1 MTTEYKCYKNNP
13 RLKAANVDMDI
24 TKAQLKEIIKCGNDP
39 LYFARNYVKI
49 VNVDLGLIQFEPRDY
64 QEEMIATFQNN
75 RFTICKMAR
84 QTGKTTVT
92 GTYILWHILFQP
104 DQAAAILA
112 NKQSLAIEIMDR
124 LKLAYE
130 HLPWFLQQ
138 GVLRWNKKGITL
150 ENGSTCIAG
159 STSST
164 SIRGGTYN
172 LIFLDE
178 FAHIKGK
185 LGEEF
190 FESVYPTIA
199 SGKTTKVIIV
209 STPKGM
215 NLFHKLWV
223 DSENGENSYARI
235 DVHWSQVPHYDAE
248 WKKETIA
255 NTSQRQFDQEFEC
268 LFLGSANTLI
278 LGHKLRS
285 MAYMKPIRELTTP
298 HTEDKVQIYFEPEP
312 KRVYVATVDVS
323 EGVGLDA
330 ASISVFDVTE
340 FPYQQV
346 ACYASKHISELLLPD
361 VIRAVAVFYNDAMVL
376 IENNCGRE
384 VANTL
389 EIDLEYENIVNVSTD
404 KRLGQIAGG
413 GYGKKTQNGVK
424 MSKSVK
430 RIGCTTLKTLLEDD
444 KLLIHDYETL
454 FELQNFVETKGSYSA
469 DGEGHDDRV
478 ITMVLFAWLSIQEY
492 FKEVSDLDV
501 RAKMLAERAKQAEQ
515 EVLPFFAG
523 NHDENMQP
531 YRDPEGTIWTPVEDI
546 GDHSHAFDDGW
557 GEFRN

>member
-1 MTTEYKCYKNNP
+1 MTTEYRCYKNNP

-24 TKAQLKEIIKCGNDP
+24 TKAQFDEIIKCGNDP
-39 LYFARNYVKI
+39 LYFARNYIKI

-64 QEEMIATFQNN
+64 QEEMIGTFQNN

-92 GTYILWHILFQP
+92 AAYILWHILFQP

-235 DVHWSQVPHYDAE
+235 DVHWSQVPHYDVE

-268 LFLGSANTLI
+268 MFLGSANTLI
-278 LGHKLRS
+278 TGHKLRS
-285 MAYMKPIRELTTP
+285 LVYRKIIRELATP
-298 HTEDKVQIYFEPEP
+298 HTDDKVQIYFEPEP
-312 KRVYVATVDVS
+312 GHCYVATVDVS

-330 ASISVFDVTE
+330 ASIGMFDVTE

-346 ACYASKHISELLLPD
+346 AIYASKHISELLLPD
-361 VIRAVAVFYNDAMVL
+361 VIRAMAIFYNEAMVL

-389 EIDLEYENIVNVSTD
+389 EMDLEYENIINVGTH

-413 GYGKKTQNGVK
+413 GYGKVVQNGVK

-430 RIGCTTLKTLLEDD
+430 RIGCTTLKTLIEDD
-444 KLLIHDYETL
+444 KLLIHDYETI
-454 FELQNFVETKGSYSA
+454 FELQNFVESKGSFSA
-469 DGEGHDDRV
+469 DGDGHDDRV
-478 ITMVLFAWLSIQEY
+478 ITLVLFAWLSIQEY

-501 RAKMLAERAKQAEQ
+501 RAKMMEDRAKQ
-515 EVLPFFAG
+515 
-523 NHDENMQP
+523 
-531 YRDPEGTIWTPVEDI
+531 VE
-546 GDHSHAFDDGW
+546 A
-557 GEFRN
+557 